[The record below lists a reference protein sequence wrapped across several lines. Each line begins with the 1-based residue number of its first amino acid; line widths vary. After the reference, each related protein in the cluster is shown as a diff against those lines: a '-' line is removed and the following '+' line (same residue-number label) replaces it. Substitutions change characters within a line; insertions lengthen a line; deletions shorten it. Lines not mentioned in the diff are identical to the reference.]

1 MLSSTLLPYTTL
13 CRSVVGSSES
23 AVGECCAGCR
33 SEAALEGQ
41 TGKRGGTAK
50 TKSVRRLPVP
60 ASGITCCGSRG
71 APAEGPAPASVQA
84 LALGDVA
91 RGAARLALH
100 GGGGLAL
107 ALLGRL
113 LVVLALAGFGQHAGL
128 LAGALEAAQ
137 GKLERLVFADF
148 DAWHRNLCGFGGPAR
163 GENGNGGGRER
174 R

>member
-1 MLSSTLLPYTTL
+1 MIRRPPRSTRTVTLFPYTTL
-13 CRSVVGSSES
+13 FRS
-23 AVGECCAGCR
+23 
-33 SEAALEGQ
+33 
-41 TGKRGGTAK
+41 K
-50 TKSVRRLPVP
+50 TKSRRRLRVP
-60 ASGITCCGSRG
+60 ASWISCCGARG

-113 LVVLALAGFGQHAGL
+113 LVVLALAGFDQHAGL

-137 GKLERLVFADF
+137 GKRSEEHTSKLQSLMRI
-148 DAWHRNLCGFGGPAR
+148 
-163 GENGNGGGRER
+163 
-174 R
+174 